1 MINFIAELE
10 KETKMQQEGGHNREW
25 DVLMISS
32 DNKSPTPEK
41 VTLVGIIE
49 IKLSP
54 IFNRELIATL
64 TNLDRTLRELR
75 VCVLAKKENKC
86 KKMRQLYHQNR
97 RDHHFKNYLT
107 ISLHSFSNR
116 ITEGRG

>member
-54 IFNRELIATL
+54 IFYRELIATL

-75 VCVLAKKENKC
+75 LCFGEKREQMQENAPTLSSKSKRSSCKRRNCVS
-86 KKMRQLYHQNR
+86 R
-97 RDHHFKNYLT
+97 R
-107 ISLHSFSNR
+107 IS
-116 ITEGRG
+116 